1 MTCYVAH
8 YYYLVLTETARV
20 TPRPPPVPAVADGR
34 RVDDVLGPTSLTTR
48 TRGDRTRRAPRLVQ
62 RVETPV
68 HPQTGPRPVRPQ
80 GGGCR
85 PIVCLSHLL
94 SNDERLGRKNRQPL
108 PRLAP
113 GGTGLGEPAR
123 AARQGRRRAGEE
135 IVRPSP
141 HEKRPLRVFRH
152 VFRCINFADET
163 SGGGLPARRS
173 SWGPWRTPPI
183 TRGTPH
189 NFNSAILD
197 P

>member
-1 MTCYVAH
+1 MTCNVAH

-94 SNDERLGRKNRQPL
+94 SNDERLVAALDPGHAPRERRPHRRQQRVQARDDAHPD
-108 PRLAP
+108 RVVSQV
-113 GGTGLGEPAR
+113 PAR
-123 AARQGRRRAGEE
+123 ASRQLPRRVCSQA
-135 IVRPSP
+135 
-141 HEKRPLRVFRH
+141 
-152 VFRCINFADET
+152 ADVA
-163 SGGGLPARRS
+163 PA
-173 SWGPWRTPPI
+173 
-183 TRGTPH
+183 
-189 NFNSAILD
+189 
-197 P
+197 